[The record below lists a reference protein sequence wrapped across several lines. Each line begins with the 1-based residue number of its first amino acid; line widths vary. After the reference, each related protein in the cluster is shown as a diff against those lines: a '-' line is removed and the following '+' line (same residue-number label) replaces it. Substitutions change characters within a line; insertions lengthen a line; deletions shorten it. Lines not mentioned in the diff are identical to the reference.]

1 MKQNKEKGIHS
12 SLYQGTTSA
21 TDICNRGQKSLNGM
35 AKLTIQE
42 VNLLAMFI
50 IQLGNHTTK
59 RNAPNRRPSIST
71 HGTEPS
77 QANPPPLHTPRGIPP
92 TESTQTTPMQIL
104 RGLRNAEIGRAH
116 KERRHHGEPTVRPAS
131 RRGEGG
137 GGGGRGGIGLPR
149 APHGFAGAGDSA
161 RDWEE
166 SLEDEQGRGGGV
178 LSCLRRMRF
187 WFWNLL
193 DPARFE
199 IDGLRLTAMTPSV
212 WKMRYL
218 TERTSTH
225 REVTER
231 SLRNRERKGPRRKI
245 YYDLVCFGGSI
256 FVVSYQ

>member
-166 SLEDEQGRGGGV
+166 SLEDEQGRGGGGCCRV
-178 LSCLRRMRF
+178 WGGCASGSGIF
-187 WFWNLL
+187 SI
-193 DPARFE
+193 PP
-199 IDGLRLTAMTPSV
+199 GSKLTVSV
-212 WKMRYL
+212 WQRWRRQFGRWGIL
-218 TERTSTH
+218 Q
-225 REVTER
+225 
-231 SLRNRERKGPRRKI
+231 KGPPHIEKLQNDPWEIGREK
-245 YYDLVCFGGSI
+245 DLEEKYI
-256 FVVSYQ
+256 MT